1 MASPDAIPISRIILS
16 DHFAEIREHS
26 MLLYQ
31 ILRRNCKTMP
41 VDFLETGDK
50 GLGNKEI
57 LDIT

>member
-1 MASPDAIPISRIILS
+1 MASQDAIPISRIVLS

-31 ILRRNCKTMP
+31 ILRGNCKTMP
-41 VDFLETGDK
+41 VDFLETGEK
-50 GLGNKEI
+50 GLGDQEV